1 MKIKT
6 TTVTCEMCG
15 RKGRT
20 KRGDLPPGWDL
31 LRLDLGWKIRIL
43 CPACVEAII
52 AHIDGTM
59 ELQRMRLSD
68 EPSAA

>member
-1 MKIKT
+1 
-6 TTVTCEMCG
+6 
-15 RKGRT
+15 
-20 KRGDLPPGWDL
+20 L
-31 LRLDLGWKIRIL
+31 LRLDLGLKIRIL